1 MISLFL
7 TYFNLPITLA
17 HLPCAEFPP
26 SREVYVLHTRAGICQ
41 FIVSHST
48 SLHSSQRHD
57 FIVSN
62 LFWPSNNI
70 SPPALRWIPALQ
82 RSVYVL
88 HSSTGIP
95 KRICQFM
102 VKACCVAA
110 TNDVPVHMSARRAIS
125 PTLSPIQSFLTLL
138 FKKIYSRTHQQG
150 RQSED
155 CIAWRVF

>member
-1 MISLFL
+1 MISLFP
-7 TYFNLPITLA
+7 TYFDLLITLA
-17 HLPCAEFPP
+17 HRPCAEFPP
-26 SREVYVLHTRAGICQ
+26 SREV
-41 FIVSHST
+41 
-48 SLHSSQRHD
+48 
-57 FIVSN
+57 
-62 LFWPSNNI
+62 
-70 SPPALRWIPALQ
+70 

-138 FKKIYSRTHQQG
+138 FKKIYSRTHQHLLQQG
-150 RQSED
+150 RQRKIVALHCMEGVLIS
-155 CIAWRVF
+155 CCSCRQFHPCMNSIQL

>member
-1 MISLFL
+1 M
-7 TYFNLPITLA
+7 
-17 HLPCAEFPP
+17 CDEFFVTDVSSTGIPKC
-26 SREVYVLHTRAGICQ
+26 ICQ

-48 SLHSSQRHD
+48 SLNSSQRHD

-138 FKKIYSRTHQQG
+138 FKKIYSRTHQLG
-150 RQSED
+150 RQKK
-155 CIAWRVF
+155 IAAMHGGCFNLMP